1 MANPKIRLMST
12 LGVLAPLRDRILPEY
27 EQSRGVSL
35 EVVFNPTNVLA
46 GRVDSGERADVII
59 AISDMVR
66 GFAANGIL
74 STRSI
79 RDLAS
84 TTVGLAK
91 AAGSPDVMI
100 NSKQEFI
107 SCMLSAKSIVFSET
121 GASGVFF
128 RSLIER
134 LGIAEQILAKARIIQ
149 QGLTAEH
156 ILSGEADLAVQ
167 QMSELLAVPGV
178 DVIGPFPP
186 ELNHTTIFTAAAFV
200 ENEGSRNVADFL
212 EFIAGDFAR
221 KSYLGGGLDV
231 PKVLPGTGA
240 I

>member
-1 MANPKIRLMST
+1 VAIPKIRLMST
-12 LGVLAPLRDRILPEY
+12 LGVLAPLRDRILPAY

-35 EVVFNPTNVLA
+35 EVIFNPTNVLA
-46 GRVDSGERADVII
+46 GRVETGERADVII

-66 GFAANGIL
+66 GLAANGIL

-91 AAGSPDVMI
+91 AAGSPDVTI
-100 NSKQEFI
+100 DSKEEFI
-107 SCMLSAKSIVFSET
+107 SCMLSAKSIVFSQT

-134 LGIAEQILAKARIIQ
+134 LGIAEQILARAKIIP

-156 ILSGEADLAVQ
+156 VLAGEADLAVQ

-178 DVIGPFPP
+178 DVIGPFPSD
-186 ELNHTTIFTAAAFV
+186 LNHTTIFTAAAFA
-200 ENEGSRNVADFL
+200 EKEYSSDVADFL
-212 EFIAGDFAR
+212 EFITGDFAR
-221 KSYLGGGLDV
+221 KSYLEGGLDV
-231 PKVLPGTGA
+231 PTVSAGAGA